1 MTDVVDNKT
10 RSRMMSGI
18 KGKNTIPELKIRRF
32 LHKHGFRYGL
42 HKDTLPGKPDL
53 VMPKYKLVI
62 FINGCYWH
70 RHDNCIYTTTPKTR
84 TGFWSKKLSDNKKR
98 DQRNYEAL
106 IKHGWRVLVIWECG
120 LKHSADNIGDILT
133 LVKADCS
140 YAEWPFEAPKK
151 QVIKVRID
159 S

>member
-1 MTDVVDNKT
+1 MTDVVDKKT

-18 KGKNTIPELKIRRF
+18 KGKDTIPELQIRKF
-32 LHKHGFRYGL
+32 LHKHGFRFGL

-70 RHDNCIYTTTPKTR
+70 RHYNCIYTTTPKTR
-84 TGFWSKKLSDNKKR
+84 TEFWSKKLWDNKKR

-106 IKHGWRVLVIWECG
+106 IKQGWRVLVIWECG
-120 LKHSADNIGDILT
+120 LKHSVDNVADILT

-140 YAEWPFEAPKK
+140 YAEWP
-151 QVIKVRID
+151 
-159 S
+159 